1 MTRPE
6 QDGAH
11 LLAPLRTAGPE
22 SPSGVDVRRALR
34 VGRRRARIRH
44 AAIGAGGTG
53 AVVAAVAS
61 VGVFLHVLAPSD
73 PRPAAPGEDGFDV
86 LHRAFR
92 VGSAGGFTPD
102 TYETGRYRQRIVLRA
117 ADPRDDTGTD
127 AVVVM
132 YAKGRTPQSAGAP
145 GRPSGRPALPVD
157 GHRALLL
164 TAPVI
169 RPGAT
174 ELAWEWRP
182 GAWGF
187 VSLKG
192 PGADVGRA
200 EKVALSVRTGANDA
214 VTRPV
219 TVPAH
224 ALGAHD
230 RLVGVVSSIGPAR
243 FGRVL
248 VLRFAADDAAADTT
262 TRIDVGV
269 RLPVPERHATA
280 TIGGRPAVVSG
291 RRSSS
296 WTAAASPSRPVTP
309 PRWRGSAAAR
319 DCATWPRRCASRP
332 SRPGRP
338 SPMPGVAQ
346 AGRRRPHPRPRR
358 RHVDGHAVHRPDR
371 HRDGDSG
378 SGASPSVAHSGL
390 TKRHAP
396 DSPTA
401 SLPGTDA
408 RPPALGRDRRTSDA
422 RAPRR
427 SPARDR
433 RSTTRPRRH
442 DRASSDPGL
451 RDPPRPGRRLNPP
464 ALAT

>member
-22 SPSGVDVRRALR
+22 APPGVDVRRALR
-34 VGRRRARIRH
+34 GGRRRARIRH
-44 AAIGAGGTG
+44 AAIGAGATS

-61 VGVFLHVLAPSD
+61 VGVFIQVLAPTD
-73 PRPAAPGEDGFDV
+73 PRPAAPGRDGFDV

-117 ADPRDDTGTD
+117 ANPGDGTGTD

-132 YAKGRTPQSAGAP
+132 YAKGRTPQGAGVAW
-145 GRPSGRPALPVD
+145 RPSGRQATPVD

-164 TAPVI
+164 TDPVI
-169 RPGAT
+169 RPDAT

-192 PGADVGRA
+192 PGADADRA
-200 EKVALSVRTGANDA
+200 EKVALSVRAGANDA

-224 ALGAHD
+224 ALGAQD
-230 RLVGVVSSIGPAR
+230 RLVGVVTSIGPAR

-248 VLRFAADDAAADTT
+248 MLRFAADDAAADTT

-269 RLPVPERHATA
+269 RYSAVERRVTTA
-280 TIGGRPAVVSG
+280 TIGGRPAAVSRTKVAFLDG
-291 RRSSS
+291 SGITVEVGDSSALARLGGDAS
-296 WTAAASPSRPVTP
+296 LRDLAASVRLTAQP
-309 PRWRGSAAAR
+309 
-319 DCATWPRRCASRP
+319 TWPSVPEARCDRRGP
-332 SRPGRP
+332 ST
-338 SPMPGVAQ
+338 
-346 AGRRRPHPRPRR
+346 
-358 RHVDGHAVHRPDR
+358 
-371 HRDGDSG
+371 
-378 SGASPSVAHSGL
+378 ASPAS
-390 TKRHAP
+390 AP
-396 DSPTA
+396 PACVTGTPSASPTA
-401 SLPGTDA
+401 TGTATPG
-408 RPPALGRDRRTSDA
+408 PGHG
-422 RAPRR
+422 AP
-427 SPARDR
+427 SP
-433 RSTTRPRRH
+433 T
-442 DRASSDPGL
+442 PG
-451 RDPPRPGRRLNPP
+451 
-464 ALAT
+464 